1 MELKFD
7 VIKGQKFEMGRTINP
22 ALCGCKK
29 CDFLNCPKKNYAVK
43 TRKHIYKVDEFI
55 NEYALSLKR
64 YRILTKD
71 LLGEFME
78 CFCFPKGT
86 YWDLTNYGASIRLVS
101 FSRRGSEVVKGTINT
116 QTGEIWDYDLSSRQ
130 YALAERISKGINK
143 VYEFIRGTGENGKEK
158 V

>member
-7 VIKGQKFEMGRTINP
+7 VIKGQKFEIGRTINP
-22 ALCGCKK
+22 VLCDCKK

-55 NEYALSLKR
+55 SEYELSLKSCK
-64 YRILTKD
+64 ILTRE

-78 CFCFPKGT
+78 CFRFPKGI
-86 YWDLTNYGASIRLVS
+86 YWDLTDYSTKIRLVS
-101 FSRRGSEVVKGTINT
+101 FSRRGSEVIKGTINT

-143 VYEFIRGTGENGKEK
+143 VYKFIRGTGENGKEEI
-158 V
+158 